1 MLARSRAVAVCA
13 AVAVCVAGC
22 TKPASSTVT
31 TPGKSLTIYTSLP
44 PGGASDQRAQDVL
57 GAEQLALKQP
67 GALPANFTITLRS
80 LKGAKLSDNARTA
93 IEDSH
98 AIAYLGEIVPGQ
110 SAGSIG
116 ITNALAL
123 AQVSPTDTA
132 QALTQANAAV
142 PGSPKVYYES
152 YSTYGQTFARLVPT
166 TSREASAIVQEMQA
180 LSVHSLYIATDGSD
194 YGDALA
200 AAVRRAAGSI
210 SLQSSSTGADAVL
223 EAGASEVAAAKT
235 FNAAVA
241 SSPRVKLFGPSAV
254 DDQALVALL
263 SPAAQPNLYVSAP
276 GFLPSDLTPEGK
288 TFVSMFQAT
297 YQHAPAPEA
306 IFGYEAMSVVL
317 AALRQAG
324 AAANNRATVLHDL
337 LGLNE
342 STSAL
347 GPFRFLSSGDTT
359 VACPIVFSQVRS
371 GRLTPFKSIRPVG

>member
-80 LKGAKLSDNARTA
+80 LNGAKRSDNARTA

-110 SAGSIG
+110 SADSIG
-116 ITNALAL
+116 ITNAVAL

-142 PGSPKVYYES
+142 PGSPKAYYES

-200 AAVRRAAGSI
+200 AAVRRAKGSI

-223 EAGASEVAAAKT
+223 EAGASEAAAAKT

-241 SSPRVKLFGPSAV
+241 SSPRVKLFGPSAL

-342 STSAL
+342 SSSVL